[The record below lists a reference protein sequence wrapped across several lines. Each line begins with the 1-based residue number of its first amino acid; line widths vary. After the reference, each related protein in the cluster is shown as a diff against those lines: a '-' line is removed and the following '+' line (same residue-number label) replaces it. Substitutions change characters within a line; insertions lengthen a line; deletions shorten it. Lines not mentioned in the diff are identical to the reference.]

1 MEASYDTGQIEIVG
15 PYGRIFLYTHET
27 ASDLINVVSDVL
39 CRVVRWDDPDYL
51 ARMIFC
57 RMIPKNKWNDE
68 LGFGIGT
75 QMYKDVNILVTL
87 DTVHNTVKISSYFD
101 TSAIRGVSMSFADF
115 INKYADNA
123 NL

>member
-1 MEASYDTGQIEIVG
+1 METNYNTGQVEIVG
-15 PYGRIFLYTHET
+15 PYGRVFLYTHET
-27 ASDLINVVSDVL
+27 ASELIAVVSDVL

-57 RMIPKNKWNDE
+57 RMIPKSKWDSE

-75 QMYKDVNILVTL
+75 QMYTNINILITL

-101 TSAIRGVSMSFADF
+101 TSGTRGVSMSFAHF

>member
-1 MEASYDTGQIEIVG
+1 MEINHNTGQIEIVG
-15 PYGRIFLYTHET
+15 PYGRVFLYTHET
-27 ASDLINVVSDVL
+27 ASDLITVVSDVL
-39 CRVVRWDDPDYL
+39 CRVIRWDDPDYL

-57 RMIPKNKWNDE
+57 RMVPKSNWDSE

-75 QMYKDVNILVTL
+75 QMYKDINILITL
-87 DTVHNTVKISSYFD
+87 DTVHHTVKISSYFD
-101 TSAIRGVSMSFADF
+101 TSASRGASMSFADF